1 VLGLEAIAAHNGWA
15 MALIGALIVFTG
27 LILLSLAV
35 SQIHNV
41 LQFWDK
47 RGLSLRPKKSGGQEG
62 ETGAEPSKIAL
73 SPEAKIAAK
82 QVKLL
87 IERIGEPFT
96 LPKLLELSQK
106 AGLARSHGKVDELVD
121 AGLIV
126 PDGKGAFSWNQPVFE
141 TNVINS

>member
-1 VLGLEAIAAHNGWA
+1 
-15 MALIGALIVFTG
+15 MALVGALIVFTG

-35 SQIHNV
+35 SQIHKV
-41 LQFWDK
+41 LQLWDK
-47 RGLSLRPKKSGGQEG
+47 RGSSLRPKKSGGA
-62 ETGAEPSKIAL
+62 GAGPPKITL

-87 IERIGEPFT
+87 IERIGEPFS

-106 AGLARSHGKVDELVD
+106 AGLARSHGKVNELVD